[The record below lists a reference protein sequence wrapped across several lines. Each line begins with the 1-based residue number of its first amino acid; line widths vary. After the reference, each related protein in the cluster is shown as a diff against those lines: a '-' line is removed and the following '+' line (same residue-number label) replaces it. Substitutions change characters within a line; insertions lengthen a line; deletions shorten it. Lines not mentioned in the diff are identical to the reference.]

1 MEEWRDI
8 EGYEGLYR
16 VSNYGNVYS
25 VRRKRNLK
33 PCTDTRGYLGVALQK
48 GKWKRYLIHR
58 LVAQAFV
65 PNPNN
70 LPQVNHKDENKINNY
85 YENLEWCDQAYN
97 NAYGT
102 RTIRA
107 AESRK
112 RPVLQ
117 FDKEGNFIKRFNSIN
132 EASAAVGKCHSN
144 LVACLRGRQ
153 KTCGGYKW
161 KTAS

>member
-16 VSNYGNVYS
+16 ISNYGNVYS

-33 PCTDTRGYLGVALQK
+33 PHTDTRGYLGVALQK
-48 GKWKRYLIHR
+48 GEWKRYLIHR

-70 LPQVNHKDENKINNY
+70 LPQVNHKDENKTNNY

-107 AESRK
+107 AETRK

-132 EASAAVGKCHSN
+132 EASAAVGKAHSN

>member
-1 MEEWRDI
+1 MEEWKDI

-16 VSNYGNVYS
+16 ISNYGNVYS
-25 VRRKRNLK
+25 VRRGIILKTRNV
-33 PCTDTRGYLGVALQK
+33 RGYLGVVLQN
-48 GKWKRYLIHR
+48 GKWDRQFIHR
-58 LVAQAFV
+58 LVAKAFV

-70 LPQVNHKDENKINNY
+70 LPQVNHINENKTDNRP
-85 YENLEWCDQAYN
+85 ENLEWCDQAYN

-107 AESRK
+107 AENRR

-117 FDKEGNFIKRFNSIN
+117 YDKEGNFIKKHNSVN
-132 EASAAVGKCHSN
+132 DAASSCGKSYTGII
-144 LVACLRGRQ
+144 ACIKGRQ

>member
-25 VRRKRNLK
+25 VRKQKILKTRNIK
-33 PCTDTRGYLGVALQK
+33 GYLGVVLQN
-48 GKWKRYLIHR
+48 GKWDRQFIHR
-58 LVAQAFV
+58 LVAKAFV

-70 LPQVNHKDENKINNY
+70 LPQVNHKDENKTNNH

-97 NAYGT
+97 NTYGT

-107 AESRK
+107 AETRK

-117 FDKEGNFIKRFNSIN
+117 FDKEGNFIKKFNSIN
-132 EASAAVGKCHSN
+132 EAATACGKTYTGIIGCI
-144 LVACLRGRQ
+144 RGRQ